1 MKKVRSGGKIRLKTA
16 KSVTRSTAPQI
27 SRVVRKTE
35 NVDWA
40 KGKSKGTGLGDYN
53 LDLMIL
59 E

>member
-16 KSVTRSTAPQI
+16 KTVVRSTAPQT

-35 NVDWA
+35 NVNWA
-40 KGKSKGTGLGDYN
+40 AGKSKGTSLDDYN
-53 LDLMIL
+53 LHLMTL